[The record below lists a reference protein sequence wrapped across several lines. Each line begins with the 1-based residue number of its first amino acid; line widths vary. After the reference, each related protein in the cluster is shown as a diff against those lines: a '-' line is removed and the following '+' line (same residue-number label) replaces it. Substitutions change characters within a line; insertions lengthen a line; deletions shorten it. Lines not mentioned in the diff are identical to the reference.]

1 MFIQQKRIVKINSK
15 ITKKKIARLKKSLP
29 LHLMM
34 SPGTVLMIIFNILPI
49 VGLYMAFAAYKPV
62 YGKSFMSSL
71 FSAPFAGFYFFETIF
86 TRPDFSRV
94 MFNTVYIAMIKIVLL
109 TVLGILLAL
118 LLNEMMSKRLKK
130 FLQTVYFL
138 PYFLSWALLGSII
151 NNLFSINGPLNEI
164 LVATGLNRI
173 SFLSSNSWFRTI
185 IIGSDL
191 WKNLGYQ
198 AIYFLAAI
206 SYIDTTLYEAARI
219 DGANKFRLCYHITL
233 PGIMPIIIL
242 ISVLNL
248 GNIMN
253 AGFEQILTLY
263 NEIVYKTG
271 DIIDTMAY
279 RIGLI
284 NKSTYQFSLGTAI
297 GLFKSFIS
305 CVLFSAAYI
314 FAAKKLDYKIF

>member
-1 MFIQQKRIVKINSK
+1 MFIQQQRTTKVKSKRPS
-15 ITKKKIARLKKSLP
+15 KKILRLKKSLP
-29 LHLMM
+29 LHFMM
-34 SPGTVLMIIFNILPI
+34 APGTILMIIFNILPI
-49 VGLYMAFAAYKPV
+49 VGLYMAFAAYKPI
-62 YGKSFMSSL
+62 YGKSFLSSL
-71 FSAPFAGFYFFETIF
+71 FNAPFVGFYFFETVF
-86 TRPDFSRV
+86 SRPDFGRV
-94 MFNTVYIAMIKIVLL
+94 MFNTVYIAIIKIVLQ
-109 TVLGILLAL
+109 TVLGILIAL
-118 LLNEMMSKRLKK
+118 LLNEMMSQKLKK

-138 PYFLSWALLGSII
+138 PYFLSWALLGSIV
-151 NNLFSINGPLNEI
+151 NNLFSINGPINAI
-164 LVATGLNRI
+164 LAATGLNRI

-206 SYIDTTLYEAARI
+206 SYLDSTLYEAARI
-219 DGANKFRLCYHITL
+219 DGANRFKLCYHITI

-297 GLFKSFIS
+297 GLFKSLIS
-305 CVLFSAAYI
+305 CALFSIAYI